1 MDSELVSSSLSAT
14 EEGGQQGSPSS
25 FTYTEKFYELFPY
38 YLSIGMTPEQYWDG
52 DCALVKYYRKA
63 EELRNEKRNQEL
75 WLQGMYIYE
84 ALCDVA
90 PILNGFAKKG
100 TKPTPYSD
108 KPYPINAKQ
117 SKRDEEEKQRRLT
130 EKGKK
135 FMEAMATSINKKFEG
150 QSRSPLQG
158 GEYDVNRN

>member
-14 EEGGQQGSPSS
+14 EEGGQINSPSS

-38 YLSIGMTPEQYWDG
+38 YLSIGMSYEQYWDG
-52 DCALVKYYRKA
+52 DCTLPKYYRKA

-84 ALCDVA
+84 ALCDVSPVLHA
-90 PILNGFAKKG
+90 FAKKG

-108 KPYPINAKQ
+108 KPYPLTRKQ
-117 SKRDEEEKQRRLT
+117 ANREAEEKQRRIA

-135 FMEAMATSINKKFEG
+135 FMEAMAASINKKFEG
-150 QSRSPLQG
+150 NAQQ
-158 GEYDVNRN
+158 